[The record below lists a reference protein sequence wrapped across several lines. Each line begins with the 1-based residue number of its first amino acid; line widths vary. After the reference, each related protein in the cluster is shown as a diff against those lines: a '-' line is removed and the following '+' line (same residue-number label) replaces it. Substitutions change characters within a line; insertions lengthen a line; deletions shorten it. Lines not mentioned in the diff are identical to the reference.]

1 LFVLLQVRE
10 MFHENGM
17 LHGQLMTTKD
27 RLKTAE
33 AELEISQEKVAKLA
47 AEVDENR
54 KNESSSAIEMDNMKI
69 VTTSAELLFFVNA
82 SAIAAAAATVNTHTH
97 NRGSTV
103 VPIPVQLSAKQA

>member
-33 AELEISQEKVAKLA
+33 AELEISQDKVAKLA

-69 VTTSAELLFFVNA
+69 VTTSVDTSAELLFFVNA
-82 SAIAAAAATVNTHTH
+82 SAIATAAATVNTHTQ
-97 NRGSTV
+97 
-103 VPIPVQLSAKQA
+103 PW